1 MIFFRN
7 FNDFFNLEKREKK
20 TTLVGFGRSVAI
32 PAAQAATSTVAG
44 RSVSIERAI
53 PPTTRTC
60 LSDVLHSWYGT
71 CRSCIFWVGFGMSL
85 KFGPPL
91 AIGFPISP

>member
-44 RSVSIERAI
+44 RSVSI
-53 PPTTRTC
+53 
-60 LSDVLHSWYGT
+60 D
-71 CRSCIFWVGFGMSL
+71 
-85 KFGPPL
+85 
-91 AIGFPISP
+91 